1 MKTIVIA
8 DDITGAND
16 IGIMYAKAGLQT
28 YVYNLECL
36 KEEEYPACDTLIVN
50 TDSRFDRP
58 DIAYR
63 KVQRALELVKRFGA
77 DQYVD
82 KQCSVFRGNIGAE
95 FDAMMDCLGINFAVV
110 VLGFPENGRTTRHSI
125 HYVWGTELSRSQFRN
140 DPVHPMMESDLTK
153 ILKAQTKRKVGAIWY
168 ETYDQGK
175 ETLEKTLRQAA
186 QEFQYVIMDVRNDQ
200 DLVLLAEVLKDQKM
214 ICGSSALSEFLAR
227 AESSQL
233 QGGNAVRSVGNG
245 KIWTVAGSLQPQ
257 TSAQLEH
264 MKGKGYTTLK
274 MDVENLLDRDTRQ
287 KEVEKQIRLANE
299 AYQRG
304 ETYVQLYSENKPDAV
319 RKGKMMAEKRGI
331 SNTGISTLVSESL
344 AQISRDVIRANT
356 ISNFIVCGGDTSAAI
371 CRALGVKGMKVLEE
385 IEAGIPVCESSGE
398 NLYRMVL
405 KSGSFGSPE
414 FLEEAV
420 GVLQRGELK

>member
-16 IGIMYAKAGLQT
+16 IGIMYAKAGLKT
-28 YVYNLECL
+28 YVYNLDSL
-36 KEEEYPACDTLIVN
+36 KEEEYPDCDTLIVN
-50 TDSRFDRP
+50 TDSRFDRQ
-58 DIAYR
+58 DVAYH
-63 KVQRALELVKRFGA
+63 KVQRALELVQKFGA
-77 DQYVD
+77 DQYID

-95 FDAMMDCLGINFAVV
+95 FDAMMDWLGIDFAVV
-110 VLGFPENGRTTRHSI
+110 VLGFPGNGRTTRHSI
-125 HYVWGTELSRSQFRN
+125 HYVWGTELSKSQFRN

-168 ETYDQGK
+168 ETYNQGK
-175 ETLEKTLRQAA
+175 EALEKALKQAA
-186 QEFQYVIMDVRNDQ
+186 REFQYVIMDVRNDQ
-200 DLVLLAEVLKDQKM
+200 DLILLAEVLKDQKM

-227 AESSQL
+227 AESNQL
-233 QGGNAVRSVGNG
+233 QGGNAVCPVGNG

-257 TSAQLEH
+257 TSAQLDH
-264 MKGKGYTTLK
+264 MKSKGYTTLK
-274 MDVENLLDRDTRQ
+274 MNVENLLDRDTRQ
-287 KEVEKQIRLANE
+287 KEVEKQVRLANE

-304 ETYVQLYSENKPDAV
+304 ETYVQLYSENNLDAV

-344 AQISRDVIRANT
+344 AEISRDVIRANT

-371 CRALGVKGMKVLEE
+371 CRALGVKGMKVLKE
-385 IEAGIPVCESSGE
+385 IEAGLPVCESSGE

-405 KSGSFGSPE
+405 KSGSFGSPG
-414 FLEEAV
+414 FLEKAV
-420 GVLQRGELK
+420 EVLRRGELK